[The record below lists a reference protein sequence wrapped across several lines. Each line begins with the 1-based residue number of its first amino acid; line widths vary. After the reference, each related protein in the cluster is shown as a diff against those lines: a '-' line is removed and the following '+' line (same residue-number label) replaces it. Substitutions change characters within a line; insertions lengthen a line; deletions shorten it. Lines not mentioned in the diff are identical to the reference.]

1 MFFAIASLVMTIASA
16 AASARSQYAQGK
28 QAEENAEYN
37 AKIAEQDADEEQ
49 AARAVESTDERKL
62 SRRTLAHMEAKYAK
76 SGLLMAGTPMQMMI
90 EQAESDEFNIL
101 SRDRVS
107 NIRSQ
112 NFRTEADLL
121 RMQGKDAAKA
131 GRTGAITSLL
141 TGSASAMGT
150 GASYGLRVGSQ
161 NPRTP
166 SGTTYQPT
174 KMSELTKSKSSY
186 NSILSDY

>member
-1 MFFAIASLVMTIASA
+1 
-16 AASARSQYAQGK
+16 
-28 QAEENAEYN
+28 
-37 AKIAEQDADEEQ
+37 
-49 AARAVESTDERKL
+49 
-62 SRRTLAHMEAKYAK
+62 
-76 SGLLMAGTPMQMMI
+76 MI